1 MRCAMLLVCASCQAQ
16 GVARVVP
23 ERPATVAVSTA
34 VGGELWVANFL
45 GDRVTR
51 HDARTG
57 ALIGELGATSEL
69 DGALGMDLGPD
80 GRVYVASEEANRVLR
95 YDAVTGAFLGRFVW
109 DDPDSER
116 DETGGLKGPA
126 AVLFGPDGALYVSS
140 FDGDAVLR
148 YDGVTGEFIDEFV
161 VAGAG
166 GLDGPDAGM
175 TFGPDGD
182 LYVPGFYNHEI
193 GRYDGVTGDFK
204 ERFTPADGWLL
215 APRTLI
221 FAGDE
226 LLVTSEW
233 RSAVVRFDGRSGAY
247 RGELVAAK
255 AGGLRGAAGMVR
267 LADAS
272 LAVVSLEADSL
283 LHFSPRGE
291 PLAPLVAGAGLR
303 GPTHVLHVEPRGD

>member
-1 MRCAMLLVCASCQAQ
+1 MLWLCVGCQAQ
-16 GVARVVP
+16 GLTRVVP
-23 ERPATVAVSTA
+23 ETPAVRAGSPEVR
-34 VGGELWVANFL
+34 GELWVANFM

-57 ALIGELGATSEL
+57 AFVGELAATPEL
-69 DGALGMDLGPD
+69 DGALGMDRGPD
-80 GRVYVASEEANRVLR
+80 GRVYVASEESDRVLR

-109 DDPDSER
+109 DDPDTEV

-140 FDGDAVLR
+140 FDSDAVLR
-148 YDGVTGEFIDEFV
+148 YDGKTGVFVDEFV

-175 TFGPDGD
+175 VFGPDGD
-182 LYVPGFYNHEI
+182 LYVPGFYNHAV
-193 GRYDGVTGDFK
+193 GRYDGVTGEFK
-204 ERFTPADGWLL
+204 EAFTPADGTLL

-226 LLVTSEW
+226 LWVTSER
-233 RSAVVRFDGRSGAY
+233 RSAVLRFDGRSGAY
-247 RGELVAAK
+247 RGELVAAR

-267 LADAS
+267 LADDS
-272 LAVVSLEADSL
+272 LAVVSIDADAL
-283 LHFSPRGE
+283 LHFSRLGE
-291 PLAPLVAGAGLR
+291 PLAPLVVAAAGVLR
-303 GPTHVLHVEPRGD
+303 GPTHVLHLAE

>member
-1 MRCAMLLVCASCQAQ
+1 MVLLCAGCQAQ
-16 GVARVVP
+16 GLARVVP
-23 ERPATVAVSTA
+23 ELPAAAVASTE
-34 VGGELWVANFL
+34 VRGELWVANFM

-57 ALIGELGATSEL
+57 AFIGELAATPEL
-69 DGALGMDLGPD
+69 DGALGMDRGPD

-95 YDAVTGAFLGRFVW
+95 YDAVSGAFLGRFVW
-109 DDPDSER
+109 DDPDTEV

-148 YDGVTGEFIDEFV
+148 YDGRSGAFLDEFV

-175 TFGPDGD
+175 VFGPDGD
-182 LYVPGFYNHEI
+182 LYVPGFYNHQI

-204 ERFTPADGWLL
+204 EAFTPADGSLV

-226 LLVTSEW
+226 LLVTSER
-233 RSAVVRFDGRSGAY
+233 RSAVVRFDARSGAY
-247 RGELVAAK
+247 RGDLVAAR

-272 LAVVSLEADSL
+272 LAVVSIDADAL
-283 LHFSPRGE
+283 LHFSALGE
-291 PLAPLVAGAGLR
+291 PLAPLVAAAASGLR
-303 GPTHVLHVEPRGD
+303 GPTHVLHLAD

>member
-1 MRCAMLLVCASCQAQ
+1 MVWLCAGCQVQ
-16 GVARVVP
+16 GLARVVP
-23 ERPATVAVSTA
+23 ERPPAAVASTE
-34 VGGELWVANFL
+34 VRGELWVANFM

-57 ALIGELGATSEL
+57 AFVGELAATSEL
-69 DGALGMDLGPD
+69 DGALGMDRGPD

-95 YDAVTGAFLGRFVW
+95 YDAASGAFLGRFVW
-109 DDPDSER
+109 DDPDTEV
-116 DETGGLKGPA
+116 DETGGLAGPA
-126 AVLFGPDGALYVSS
+126 AVVFGPDGALYVSS
-140 FDGDAVLR
+140 FDSDAVLR
-148 YDGVTGEFIDEFV
+148 YDGRSGAFIDEFV

-175 TFGPDGD
+175 VFGPDGD
-182 LYVPGFYNHEI
+182 LYVPGFYSHAI

-204 ERFTPADGWLL
+204 ETFTPADGSLL

-226 LLVTSEW
+226 LLVTSER
-233 RSAVVRFDGRSGAY
+233 RSAVLRFDGRSGAY
-247 RGELVAAK
+247 RGELVAAR

-272 LAVVSLEADSL
+272 LAVVSIDADAL
-283 LHFSPRGE
+283 LHYSPRGE
-291 PLAPLVAGAGLR
+291 PLAPLVAAAAGSLR
-303 GPTHVLHVEPRGD
+303 GPTHVLHVTGGAD